1 MATNEQAIKGN
12 LNRRARFYG
21 GDNAPQLDVEDIFG
35 ILAFYD
41 RRSCKSGEPGFSFD
55 HVKPL
60 KLGGENIPENIQLL
74 TEDENKAKRDEEID
88 YRQGRICTRE
98 WLEQWKQEQNE
109 AKGAGNA
116 ISSKSTEQTDK
127 LADSSTRDWGKIK
140 TDYVTGEISL
150 RDLAKKHA
158 VSFNTLKEHA
168 LFEDWNAARTEYRNK
183 ITTETQQKLAA
194 RDVSARVIAAET
206 AQSVIASWLAGFG
219 GVASAAD
226 AVSAAKLLLLIDG
239 EPTERIANIDETDLD
254 ASDIISAAGRIAAR
268 AERKAA
274 ESDYSRGDTWQD
286 GSGAGW
292 TD

>member
-1 MATNEQAIKGN
+1 MASRTRARINN
-12 LNRRARFYG
+12 LNDRAREVG
-21 GDNAPQLDVEDIFG
+21 AAGVLTLDDIDA
-35 ILAFYD
+35 LKAFYD
-41 RRSCKSGEPGFSFD
+41 FTCLKCGARPAISPD

-60 KLGGENIPENIQLL
+60 AAGGSNTVDNLQLL
-74 TEDENKAKRDEEID
+74 CENCNKGKGDEEID
-88 YRQGRICTRE
+88 YRNGKVLTPD
-98 WLEQWKQEQNE
+98 LVPLYSKNKEQN
-109 AKGAGNA
+109 
-116 ISSKSTEQTDK
+116 STEQTDK

-268 AERKAA
+268 ADRKAA